1 MKLAELPVRSV
12 MPCAIADAREAEK
25 MTAAN
30 RERAKQR
37 MKQLH
42 ADPAFERRRI
52 AALRKSF
59 KVRRE
64 RSL

>member
-1 MKLAELPVRSV
+1 MKQLN
-12 MPCAIADAREAEK
+12 ADPKFA
-25 MTAAN
+25 AAN
-30 RERAKQR
+30 RERMKQLNADPKFAAANRER